1 MKWLVELVS
10 IPRTYSR
17 NFLVWWLGL
26 VVLEQLNWLAKL
38 TWKYETRL
46 LPSGLTLALFPLI
59 PPLILKSISGA
70 SISSFSDLS
79 FSFMGNINIQIAALI
94 QDMKHEKL
102 NKIPGKNRPLM
113 QNLVFNP
120 GIQMTKCTASL
131 IHIQS
136 MKKRTNSDCRFWVDL
151 RRRWKE
157 VIGQQKGH
165 ACKITHP
172 DSVLVGSRVI
182 FSNANILI
190 AMCQL

>member
-1 MKWLVELVS
+1 MVYQFQYQEPTQETFW
-10 IPRTYSR
+10 
-17 NFLVWWLGL
+17 FDGL
-26 VVLEQLNWLAKL
+26 VVLEQLKWLAKL

-59 PPLILKSISGA
+59 PLLILKSISGA
-70 SISSFSDLS
+70 SFSSFSDLS
-79 FSFMGNINIQIAALI
+79 FSIMGNGNIQIATFI
-94 QDMKHEKL
+94 QDIKHEKL
-102 NKIPGKNRPLM
+102 NKIPDKKQTFDAGSCLQWRDSDGRKYGEPRINIGL
-113 QNLVFNP
+113 
-120 GIQMTKCTASL
+120 
-131 IHIQS
+131 